1 MLGLMVE
8 KLNAR
13 HKAISEAISGRTGMG
28 RTTETMVTDEQ
39 LFEQLGNKIKV
50 VR

>member
-8 KLNAR
+8 KLNSR
-13 HKAISEAISGRTGMG
+13 HKAISETMSGKAA
-28 RTTETMVTDEQ
+28 ETMVTDEQ